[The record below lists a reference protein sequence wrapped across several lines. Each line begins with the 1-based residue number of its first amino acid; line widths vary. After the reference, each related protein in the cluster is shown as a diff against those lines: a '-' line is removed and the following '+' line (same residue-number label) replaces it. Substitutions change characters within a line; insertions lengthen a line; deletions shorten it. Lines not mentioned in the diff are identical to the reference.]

1 MPYEDA
7 MPKTGNPFHLERVN
21 LNEQEQRRLIN
32 RVEDISKAIFR
43 YRRVERHLMTTKR
56 AAYTGLGLGVV
67 AVAMGGFMIWTLWDR
82 GGW

>member
-7 MPKTGNPFHLERVN
+7 MPKTGNPFHLERVD

-32 RVEDISKAIFR
+32 RVEDISRTIFK

-56 AAYTGLGLGVV
+56 AAYTGLGLGGV
-67 AVAMGGFMIWTLWDR
+67 AGAMGGFMIWTLWDR
-82 GGW
+82 GWW

>member
-1 MPYEDA
+1 
-7 MPKTGNPFHLERVN
+7 MPKMESPFHLERVD

-32 RVEDISKAIFR
+32 RVEDISRTIFK

-82 GGW
+82 GWW